1 MQEEALVPE
10 FGLSLGTGKFD
21 IFVCKVVSF
30 FVEFLEQVLVV
41 LRLVVGHL
49 SELLGR

>member
-10 FGLSLGTGKFD
+10 FRLSLGTGKLD
-21 IFVCKVVSF
+21 VFVCKVIPL
-30 FVEFLEQVLVV
+30 FVKFLEQVLVV

-49 SELLGR
+49 GELLGS